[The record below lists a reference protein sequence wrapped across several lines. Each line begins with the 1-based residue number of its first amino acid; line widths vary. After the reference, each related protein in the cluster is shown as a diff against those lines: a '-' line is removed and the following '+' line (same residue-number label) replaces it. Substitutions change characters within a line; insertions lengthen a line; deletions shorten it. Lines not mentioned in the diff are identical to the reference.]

1 MRTSC
6 NSYLIPGT
14 RVHNSISELSILR
27 DVSHLFTACSEKFAS
42 LSFYPIA
49 IELSNKRGL
58 EARLILLKC
67 ARNIFMTIF
76 QLYFRTVFK
85 FLTISGT
92 LSAIFSHRASC
103 EFSESQIPPFFFL
116 SSHFVLQNTLAWSYC
131 ELPSQYNLKISDF

>member
-1 MRTSC
+1 LRTSC

-67 ARNIFMTIF
+67 ERNIFMTIF
-76 QLYFRTVFK
+76 QYYFRTVFK

-92 LSAIFSHRASC
+92 RYPQIFLIAHLANSRNPKSPQFSVPVLLFRVSKIHLHYPIANYLLS
-103 EFSESQIPPFFFL
+103 
-116 SSHFVLQNTLAWSYC
+116 VT
-131 ELPSQYNLKISDF
+131 